1 MSALVFTLGLL
12 LATETTETM
21 NETMTQQAERSERIR
36 SAYDDVRVDNL
47 YLLDGLY
54 DEALIFQDPLGRT
67 EGLDEF
73 KIYME
78 AMYQYVQDI
87 RWDYKDEVIDGDTHV
102 LVWTM
107 TLQTAGLNKGEPFT
121 IDGVSHLRF
130 GESDKIIYHRDYF
143 DMGEY
148 IYERVPVVKWFVNK
162 VKRSLHKAVEKAR
175 EKIEKERE
183 DGRGA

>member
-1 MSALVFTLGLL
+1 MNTIALTLGLL
-12 LATETTETM
+12 LATTEGAMTTNTKTET
-21 NETMTQQAERSERIR
+21 RSERIR
-36 SAYDDVRVDNL
+36 YAYDEVRVDNL
-47 YLLDGLY
+47 YLLDSLY
-54 DEALIFQDPLGRT
+54 DENMVFQDPLDRM

-78 AMYQYVQDI
+78 AMYQYVTDI
-87 RWDYKDEVIDGDTHV
+87 RWTYHDEAIDGDTHV

-107 TLQTAGLNKGEPFT
+107 TLTTKGLNKGEPFT
-121 IDGVSHLRF
+121 IDGVSHLKF

-162 VKRSLHKAVEKAR
+162 VKKRLHKAVAEAR
-175 EKIEKERE
+175 EKVLQEKQAQGE
-183 DGRGA
+183 